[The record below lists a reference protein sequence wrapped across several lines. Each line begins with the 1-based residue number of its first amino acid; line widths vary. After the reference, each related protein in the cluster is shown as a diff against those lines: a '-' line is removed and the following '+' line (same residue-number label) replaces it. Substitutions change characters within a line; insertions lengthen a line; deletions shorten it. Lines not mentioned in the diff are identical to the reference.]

1 MKKRRTIPLFLQS
14 ILFVLSSLSCFGQT
28 ETIAGFL
35 PKINMVTKLS
45 DKIKFVSSIESR
57 QQFFDDMNSNS
68 FDYDYVLTDITGI
81 ASITLKNQYK
91 INTGYTLRIR
101 EDQLFHRFIQQV
113 SLVQNLPNFRLA
125 HRFGI
130 DQTFSKDANFVFR
143 SRYRAVIEKP
153 LNGQK
158 VDVHEFYLKL
168 GNEYVWALTKENF
181 DIEIRLI
188 PQLGYELNKNNKIE
202 FGLDYRLND
211 FLENQASNSFWLKFN
226 WFVLL

>member
-101 EDQLFHRFIQQV
+101 EDQLFHR
-113 SLVQNLPNFRLA
+113 
-125 HRFGI
+125 
-130 DQTFSKDANFVFR
+130 
-143 SRYRAVIEKP
+143 
-153 LNGQK
+153 
-158 VDVHEFYLKL
+158 EFYLKL